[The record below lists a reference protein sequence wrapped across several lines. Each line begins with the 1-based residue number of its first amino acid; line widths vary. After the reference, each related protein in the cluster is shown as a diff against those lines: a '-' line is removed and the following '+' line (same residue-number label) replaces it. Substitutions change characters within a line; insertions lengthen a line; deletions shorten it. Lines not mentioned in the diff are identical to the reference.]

1 MDEDIL
7 PGVVGSPSL
16 SPTKTSSNR
25 SWGRLEDE
33 LVAQDEHGE
42 DAGKFRY
49 GEIEFEETGARVP
62 YLIIPATDEGKD
74 PRKIVEYMRTHMK
87 FNGKP
92 LSKPNIAFGVRARGK
107 SYLEWANAVYE
118 NMFLSQL
125 WGWRTCHAVGLDTD
139 VLSDVLENKQAMVE
153 LIVRHEASLQL
164 QDEAT
169 LRAELET
176 LSLLNV
182 RRRAQEGRVIPVH
195 KQYRPTGPNGK
206 LEQIDMDKEYPGH
219 HMIVRTELDNAIRE
233 FGDKVISVFR
243 DVVKGV
249 VNSDGWFLFP
259 AGRRPR
265 QQLIGDTIR
274 KYGGDLNDCVMV
286 QYNSLQNP
294 NLCCRGSGTT
304 GSYLDHDQFVER
316 LKQRSVA
323 LQPFTKET
331 PVLKERV
338 WYPSEER
345 HFPSLH
351 DIQGSCYD
359 DNGKQIS
366 VAAWVKNQCDQIG
379 ERDIS
384 LHPKTTHLLFWD
396 LPGARRGG
404 GQCLPWTEV
413 DKLHNYLSKIG
424 VAEGCLVC
432 NGDQSD
438 LNNATS
444 YVAQSTPVV
453 AIKGVG
459 GASEFLA
466 QLFETRQVG
475 GPNDTG
481 RKPGYQPRFPQA
493 AIEKQ
498 FRDVYFVPPEDVD
511 ERELIVVDATNPD
524 VGKRLQKE
532 MAELL
537 TMQGASEEK
546 MLGFAAS
553 EKARL
558 GKAWAWS
565 LLYHKNSARE
575 KLLADLFTYLM
586 LLLNLAVVILV
597 VLKTVLDQEQC
608 GEEAVAHALDDL
620 ELAAAT
626 GAAVYDIQD
635 AFGVTLVVLP
645 IISGVLLTFTN
656 AFNVSMHCCAGAGP
670 QQAQCEHN
678 IHTCRSVF
686 ATLLVVIHTLLTSEC
701 IVCSQFRSTTP

>member
-1 MDEDIL
+1 MQTIL
-7 PGVVGSPSL
+7 PGMVDASL
-16 SPTKTSSNR
+16 T
-25 SWGRLEDE
+25 EDE
-33 LVAQDEHGE
+33 LGTSSGE
-42 DAGKFRY
+42 EVVPGKFRY
-49 GEIEFEETGARVP
+49 GEIEFEESGTRVP
-62 YLIIPATDEGKD
+62 YLIIPATEDGKD
-74 PRKIVEYMRTHMK
+74 PRKIVEYLRAHMR
-87 FNGKP
+87 FNGKE
-92 LSKPNIAFGVRARGK
+92 LSKPNIAFGVRARGT
-107 SYLEWANAVYE
+107 SYLEWANDVYD
-118 NMFLSQL
+118 NAFLSQL
-125 WGWRTCHAVGLDTD
+125 WSWRTCHAVALDAD
-139 VLSDVLENKQAMVE
+139 VLSDVLDNRQALID

-164 QDEAT
+164 QDEAS
-169 LRAELET
+169 LRAELEP

-182 RRRAQEGRVIPVH
+182 RRRAQEGKVIPPH

-219 HMIVRTELDNAIRE
+219 HMIVRTTLDSAIRE
-233 FGDKVISVFR
+233 FGDKIISVFR

-249 VNSDGWFLFP
+249 VNSEGWFLFP

-265 QQLIGDTIR
+265 HQLIGDTIR
-274 KYGGDLNDCVMV
+274 KFGGELNDCVMV

-294 NLCCRGSGTT
+294 NLICRGSGT
-304 GSYLDHDQFVER
+304 SDKPYLDHEQFVEL
-316 LKQRSVA
+316 LKRRSVE
-323 LQPFTKET
+323 LQPFSKET
-331 PVLKERV
+331 PVLTERV
-338 WYPSEER
+338 WYPSEED
-345 HFPSLH
+345 HFPSLSS
-351 DIQGSCYD
+351 IQGSCYD
-359 DNGKQIS
+359 ADGKQIS
-366 VAAWVKNQCDQIG
+366 VAEWVGTKCGQIG
-379 ERDIS
+379 ALDIS
-384 LHPKTTHLLFWD
+384 LHPKMTHLLLWD
-396 LPGARRGG
+396 LPGTRRGG

-413 DKLHNYLSKIG
+413 DKLHRYLNRIG
-424 VAEGCLVC
+424 VSEGCLVC

-466 QLFETRQVG
+466 QLFETRQLG

-493 AIEKQ
+493 AIDKQ
-498 FRDVYFVPPEDVD
+498 FQEVYFVPPEDVD

-575 KLLADLFTYLM
+575 KLLADVFTYLM
-586 LLLNLAVVILV
+586 LLLNLVVVCLV

-608 GEEAVAHALDDL
+608 AEEAIAHALDDIQL
-620 ELAAAT
+620 SAET
-626 GAAVYDIQD
+626 GAGVYDAQD
-635 AFGVTLVVLP
+635 AFGVSLVVLP
-645 IISGVLLTFTN
+645 IISGVLLTFHN
-656 AFNVSMHCCAGAGP
+656 AFNVSPSCRVGAVP
-670 QQAQCEHN
+670 
-678 IHTCRSVF
+678 
-686 ATLLVVIHTLLTSEC
+686 
-701 IVCSQFRSTTP
+701 